1 MDRSVADAI
10 RQQSEDLRE
19 ELKELEQWED
29 AVKTKEAAK
38 AQRKSTRAVE
48 PSTILPPI
56 RGTVPSL
63 KEAVRQQQAA
73 KGASGSSHSEGS
85 DPIQQ
90 AKERGNAFFQ
100 EGHLQEAVAAYTVGI
115 DLDPASS
122 TTHVLYANRA
132 MCYLKLGQWTA
143 AEKDATTCVQM
154 NTGYAKAYY
163 RRAIARKNLRKL
175 KEARADL
182 EAVLAL
188 APKDVSAQQEMAE
201 VTKALQAERAAA
213 ATSTPAGSGVKKR
226 IVIEE
231 VDSEDDADGSDA
243 DASPAAPTSNISAE
257 EQQLRQS
264 RIDEDLKK
272 LAAARAQRES
282 QARLDAQRETQAQA
296 QRQRRNQRVEIV
308 EEEEEEEAP
317 KAETSAPLPSASL
330 SPPVQP
336 APAPVKSTPAP
347 APAPTPK
354 PTPSAAPSP
363 QAGAPQPSATP
374 AASRTSTSSPTAPR
388 SRTTLSKGSLVAPK
402 SFTEFERRF
411 REVQKEP
418 ELRNHYVSLLQPATL
433 SKLFGSNMTAD
444 ILLGILESVKTY
456 DGATA
461 LQFAKG
467 LCQVNRVED
476 MTMFFNAKEK
486 AVVQEVLDVLRT
498 SEVSEKDIQAI
509 QRKLKPF

>member
-1 MDRSVADAI
+1 MDRSVAEAI

-19 ELKELEQWED
+19 ELKDLEQWED
-29 AVKTKEAAK
+29 AVRAKEAAK
-38 AQRKSTRAVE
+38 AQRKTTQAAETAAVV
-48 PSTILPPI
+48 PPI

-73 KGASGSSHSEGS
+73 KSSSSDAAKTSG
-85 DPIQQ
+85 DPIQE
-90 AKERGNAFFQ
+90 AKDRGNAFFQ
-100 EGHLQEAVAAYTVGI
+100 AGRLQEAVAAYTVGI

-163 RRAIARKNLRKL
+163 RRAMARKNLHKL
-175 KEARADL
+175 QEARSDL

-201 VTKALQAERAAA
+201 VTKALQAQRAVA
-213 ATSTPAGSGVKKR
+213 ATTSGPTSVSAKKR

-231 VDSEDDADGSDA
+231 VDSEEDEEQGAA
-243 DASPAAPTSNISAE
+243 PAAEAPSLSSE
-257 EQQLRQS
+257 EQQLRDA

-272 LAAARAQRES
+272 LAAMRAQHET
-282 QARLDAQRETQAQA
+282 QVRLDAQREEQAQA

-308 EEEEEEEAP
+308 EEDDDEAEAKEVSKEAP
-317 KAETSAPLPSASL
+317 AVPPPPPAPSSQPAVSVSAPTSAPTAAPA
-330 SPPVQP
+330 PPAP
-336 APAPVKSTPAP
+336 AADTPAAPAPVISSAVS
-347 APAPTPK
+347 
-354 PTPSAAPSP
+354 PSS
-363 QAGAPQPSATP
+363 S
-374 AASRTSTSSPTAPR
+374 SSPVAPR
-388 SRTTLSKGSLVAPK
+388 PRPAVTKERLAAPK

-411 REVQKEP
+411 REVEQVP
-418 ELRNHYVSLLQPATL
+418 ELRNYYVSLLNPAGL
-433 SKLFGSNMTAD
+433 SKLFGSNMTPE
-444 ILLGILESVKTY
+444 ILLGILESIKTFA
-456 DGATA
+456 GTTA
-461 LQFAKG
+461 LQYAKG

-476 MTMFFNAKEK
+476 MTFFFNAKEK
-486 AVVQEVLDVLRT
+486 AVVQDVLDVLTT
-498 SEVSEKDIQAI
+498 SGAPSKDIQAV